1 MSTMTKELR
10 RARRSAIRAKTSMPC
25 VSCLAYGHRC
35 SQVRPCSRCIK
46 LSRECL
52 RPAFQHS
59 TDSAVQTRDGL
70 LLSANTGT
78 MQQQYGNVTVSISSQ
93 DFNLVC
99 EVMHPLLEQM
109 DPRKNY
115 SSSHSSEDLMSIEYT
130 ASASLEAYGFSIGQI
145 ATSSASA
152 ADRLRAISAEIEAK
166 SSAERISVKSLVH
179 ADNIIDGFRH

>member
-1 MSTMTKELR
+1 MTKELR

-46 LSRECL
+46 LSKECL

-59 TDSAVQTRDGL
+59 MDYAVQTTVGL
-70 LLSANTGT
+70 LLPANTGS
-78 MQQQYGNVTVSISSQ
+78 MQQQYGNVTASISSQ
-93 DFNLVC
+93 DFKLLC
-99 EVMHPLLEQM
+99 EMRHPLQEQM
-109 DPRKNY
+109 DPHKNY

-152 ADRLRAISAEIEAK
+152 AGKLQATSAEIEAN
-166 SSAERISVKSLVH
+166 SSAERISVMSLVH